1 MQKFLYMIKKKTK
14 MSYNSEITITSED
27 VDSVINVSVKNQE
40 DEMYKGKLYA
50 GIDREFTEKMQLQVN
65 LENIA
70 EKINMQEDFSSMG
83 LSNVYTKI

>member
-1 MQKFLYMIKKKTK
+1 

-50 GIDREFTEKMQLQVN
+50 GIDREFTEKMQLQV
-65 LENIA
+65 
-70 EKINMQEDFSSMG
+70 
-83 LSNVYTKI
+83 T

>member
-1 MQKFLYMIKKKTK
+1 
-14 MSYNSEITITSED
+14 
-27 VDSVINVSVKNQE
+27 
-40 DEMYKGKLYA
+40 MYKGKLYA